1 MTWLSALLLSSVFLA
16 GCGAKH
22 ENAQGEASNLP
33 VATVQVQTIESR
45 PQVST
50 EAVVGTVQ
58 AKRHATLEAKV
69 IGHIE
74 QLPIAL
80 GQPVKAGE
88 LVALLASSDLKARL
102 DQAEASQEQARRN
115 WDRISAL
122 FHQQA
127 ATRAELDDAQA
138 QKRGAEASVA
148 EARAMLAYAKV
159 VAPFDGVVTK
169 KWVDQGD
176 LASPGKPLVDIED
189 PSQLQVQADVPDVIA
204 SHVHPDDRAGGSRG
218 CA

>member
-102 DQAEASQEQARRN
+102 DQAEASQEQA
-115 WDRISAL
+115 D
-122 FHQQA
+122 
-127 ATRAELDDAQA
+127 AT
-138 QKRGAEASVA
+138 G
-148 EARAMLAYAKV
+148 
-159 VAPFDGVVTK
+159 T
-169 KWVDQGD
+169 
-176 LASPGKPLVDIED
+176 
-189 PSQLQVQADVPDVIA
+189 
-204 SHVHPDDRAGGSRG
+204 GSRH
-218 CA
+218 CSISRPPRAPSSMMRRPKSAAPRPRSPKPEPCWLMRKSLRPSMAW